1 MMLMALIVLLATVP
15 AFAEAINFDSEK
27 PGAMPSDWAVAMT
40 HSGGP
45 PKWETRSD
53 ESAPSPPN
61 VLAQVSDDRISGR
74 YPLAIYQKADLRDG
88 ELSVKLKPLSGKVD
102 ASGGLVW
109 RYRDENNYYVVRS
122 NALENNTV
130 LYKVEN
136 GKRSSLAPTG
146 MPADTYGVKH
156 TVPSRR
162 WATLGARFEGNLF
175 TVFFNGKQL
184 FQVEDSTF
192 SEAGKVGLW
201 TKADAVTHFDDFQ
214 ITR

>member
-1 MMLMALIVLLATVP
+1 MMITALIVLLATLP
-15 AFAEAINFDSEK
+15 AFAEVINFDSEK

-45 PKWETRSD
+45 PKWEIRSD
-53 ESAPSPPN
+53 ESAPSRPN
-61 VLAQVSDDRISGR
+61 VLAQVSDERTSGR

-88 ELSVKLKPLSGKVD
+88 ELSVKLKPISGKVD
-102 ASGGLVW
+102 TSGGLVW
-109 RYRDENNYYVVRS
+109 RYRDENNYYVVRT

-136 GKRSSLAPTG
+136 GKRSSLAPKG
-146 MPADTYGVKH
+146 MPPDTYGVKH
-156 TVPSRR
+156 TVASQR
-162 WATLGARFEGNLF
+162 WATLGVKFQGNLF
-175 TVFFNGKQL
+175 TVFFDGKQL
-184 FQVEDSTF
+184 FQVENSTF